1 MTHGDTVPE
10 RQSDYE
16 AKTQESGAVPSPKSE
31 ESNKEKDVPMSTA
44 VSELVAAE
52 VSTPISASLSSWEEV
67 KPMSESFT
75 EVKLPT
81 DDTAEQQSAAGDT
94 VTSQMG
100 GDPMGSFTELGL
112 SRDSW
117 KDDAGAGDRHS
128 VAESME
134 QAKMS
139 GGESQTEGGPNGAGR
154 NVQKESMVID
164 DIQSLQSD
172 DTSNGEAQSFENI
185 NSSDEAA
192 SLAGSH
198 GAEGGGNDLRISFH
212 PPDTQQEQ
220 MAGGLQSAEQGGGE
234 GLSEKAAGNG
244 DSLPSFE
251 QISEMDSSGSVNP
264 NESTIAVIRELSGE
278 IDQTTDT
285 PRAEKESQHQTE
297 EKAQPEVEIPKEDAK
312 PKRTRP
318 LSTGDSSESL
328 PSSEL
333 AKKRQGGSKEEF
345 YSSESLHSLA
355 TSASG
360 SGSGRQDFY
369 TPISSPATVDS
380 STDNVSFRS
389 FDDSEVS
396 EELTFYD
403 LEASGRVTPQTPQ
416 DRTPTNTPVSQETGG
431 RDAKSAEMQGE
442 DMSSSR
448 TEESLITDKTPKP
461 GQEGGGDE
469 GLKGQGDLSA
479 KSQQQTD
486 GKQAVSKTLPETES
500 GRSGKPARRSILNI
514 DKDKMTEAILQAQA
528 HPDELE
534 IGHLQILVELLKQDD
549 WMLLSTTLQ
558 CLISAT
564 AFTINVVSKCLAWL
578 VTATWPSLAIGVVSW
593 CSAWSGTGSVR
604 DMAFTMSVLSRCSYG
619 PVEPSVPWPTTS
631 T

>member
-1 MTHGDTVPE
+1 
-10 RQSDYE
+10 
-16 AKTQESGAVPSPKSE
+16 
-31 ESNKEKDVPMSTA
+31 
-44 VSELVAAE
+44 
-52 VSTPISASLSSWEEV
+52 
-67 KPMSESFT
+67 
-75 EVKLPT
+75 
-81 DDTAEQQSAAGDT
+81 
-94 VTSQMG
+94 
-100 GDPMGSFTELGL
+100 
-112 SRDSW
+112 
-117 KDDAGAGDRHS
+117 
-128 VAESME
+128 
-134 QAKMS
+134 
-139 GGESQTEGGPNGAGR
+139 
-154 NVQKESMVID
+154 
-164 DIQSLQSD
+164 
-172 DTSNGEAQSFENI
+172 
-185 NSSDEAA
+185 
-192 SLAGSH
+192 
-198 GAEGGGNDLRISFH
+198 
-212 PPDTQQEQ
+212 
-220 MAGGLQSAEQGGGE
+220 MAGGLQSAEQVGSE

-264 NESTIAVIRELSGE
+264 NESSIVVIKEQSGE
-278 IDQTTDT
+278 TDQTTDT
-285 PRAEKESQHQTE
+285 QGAEEESQHQTE
-297 EKAQPEVEIPKEDAK
+297 EKAQPEVEKSKEDVK
-312 PKRTRP
+312 LKRTRP

-333 AKKRQGGSKEEF
+333 AKKSQGGSKEF

-355 TSASG
+355 TSASGSG

-442 DMSSSR
+442 DTPSSR

-461 GQEGGGDE
+461 SQEGGGDE

-486 GKQAVSKTLPETES
+486 GEQAVSKTSPETES
-500 GRSGKPARRSILNI
+500 GGNGKPAQRSMLNI
-514 DKDKMTEAILQAQA
+514 DKDKMTEAILQAQS
-528 HPDELE
+528 HPDKME

-578 VTATWPSLAIGVVSW
+578 VTATWPSLAISVVSW
-593 CSAWSGTGSVR
+593 CSAWSCTGSVR

-619 PVEPSVPWPTTS
+619 PVEPSAPWPTTS